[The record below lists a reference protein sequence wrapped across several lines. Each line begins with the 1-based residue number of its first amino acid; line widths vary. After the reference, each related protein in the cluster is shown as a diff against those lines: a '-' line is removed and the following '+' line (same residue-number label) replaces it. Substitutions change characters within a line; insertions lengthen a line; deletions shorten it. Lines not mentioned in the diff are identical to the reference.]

1 MSVRVTLQD
10 EDMDTTDGRHARS
23 ERTRGAVAEAML
35 DCLQEGILRPS
46 AKQVAERAEVST
58 RAVFRHFE
66 NMDSL
71 FEQVCELQIERV
83 DRQLPLIVEEGT
95 LDERIQSLVANSI
108 ARNQITSPVR
118 RAAILTEPFSKQ
130 LRDRYAWFRSVL
142 RRQVRASLASEL
154 DALDETARRDIVAA
168 VAALL
173 SFGYWDELKSH
184 EKLSTA
190 ATRRVLCSTIKGLL
204 QS

>member
-1 MSVRVTLQD
+1 
-10 EDMDTTDGRHARS
+10 MDTTDGRQARS

-83 DRQLPLIVEEGT
+83 DRQLPLVVEEGT
-95 LDERIQSLVANSI
+95 LDQRIQSLVANSV

-190 ATRRVLCSTIKGLL
+190 ATRRVICSTIKGLL

>member
-1 MSVRVTLQD
+1 
-10 EDMDTTDGRHARS
+10 MDTTDGRQARS

-190 ATRRVLCSTIKGLL
+190 ATRRVICSTIKGLL

>member
-1 MSVRVTLQD
+1 
-10 EDMDTTDGRHARS
+10 MDTTDGRHARS

>member
-1 MSVRVTLQD
+1 
-10 EDMDTTDGRHARS
+10 MDTTDGRQARS

-95 LDERIQSLVANSI
+95 LDERIQSLVANSV

-190 ATRRVLCSTIKGLL
+190 ATRRVICSTIKGLL

>member
-1 MSVRVTLQD
+1 
-10 EDMDTTDGRHARS
+10 MDTTDGRQARS

-173 SFGYWDELKSH
+173 SFGYWDELKTH

-204 QS
+204 Q